1 MACYCN
7 PEKAMMDG
15 RIRPDY
21 VMGDMVAPAPVQE
34 SGNDCMAP
42 EIPEQIIGDDDI
54 CTVCGALIANTR
66 RDDHVKFHEEIA
78 ELIGWARSAGEFL
91 AKLFRTY

>member
-1 MACYCN
+1 MAQN

-21 VMGDMVAPAPVQE
+21 VMGDMVTP
-34 SGNDCMAP
+34 AP

-54 CTVCGALIANTR
+54 CLVCGALIANTK
-66 RDDHVKFHEEIA
+66 RDFHVKYHEDIA
-78 ELIGWARSAGEFL
+78 ELIEWARSTGNFL
-91 AKLFRTY
+91 AAIFTRTY